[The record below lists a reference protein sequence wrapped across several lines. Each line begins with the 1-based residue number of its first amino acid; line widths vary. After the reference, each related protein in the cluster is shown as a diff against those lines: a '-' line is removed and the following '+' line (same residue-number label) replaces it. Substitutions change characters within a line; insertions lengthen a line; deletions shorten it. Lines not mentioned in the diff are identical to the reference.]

1 MSLPSKTD
9 LQTLDI
15 TWRGLPFCWIEAT
28 PLNTQSLDITWR
40 GLPFVAAAD
49 TAVVE
54 EVVPSARLWPQQLRK
69 RRRLMPEQKLIPQ
82 ESEDKQEAQTFETL
96 YVETLKRDIEQV
108 KEEADRRRA
117 EIDKAKR
124 QLAATKANK
133 QSVIAAEMAVQAATE
148 ALFEVTLLRD
158 ELEQEML
165 DMDMAYIMLIVI
177 GM

>member
-1 MSLPSKTD
+1 MTLPSKTD
-9 LQTLDI
+9 LQTLDY
-15 TWRGLPFCWIEAT
+15 TWRGLPFCWVEAT

-40 GLPFVAAAD
+40 GLPFVAAAAD
-49 TAVVE
+49 TT

-69 RRRLMPEQKLIPQ
+69 RRKLMKAEQRLIPQ
-82 ESEDKQEAQTFETL
+82 ESEDKQLEVETFENL

-108 KEEADRRRA
+108 KEEANRRRA
-117 EIDKAKR
+117 EIDRAKR
-124 QLAATKANK
+124 QLAATKSNK

-177 GM
+177 GI